1 MTPTAAPTRSRTTT
15 LTLAAVAAAAL
26 AVPVGAAT
34 QANAAAD
41 ATASDGTL
49 TWGVKQSFRSYI
61 AGPIA
66 NGEITTGSGASQLSS
81 GEFEFTSATGTVE
94 DDGSGEVDYSGSVA
108 FYGHDGELDFTIAD
122 PQLTLGADG
131 TGTLDVTYT
140 DADGA
145 TSEVN
150 IADVSG
156 GAFSV
161 SGDEATVTDLSTT
174 LAEEGVTVFSYNGN
188 GFYPEGE
195 ALDPLSSTVALGADT
210 PDDTT
215 DDDTTDD
222 TTDDATD
229 DTTDD
234 ATGDDATGDDT
245 TGDDTT
251 GDDATGDDATD
262 DGGAGSGDATDDG
275 AAGSGSGTGSDD
287 SGVSGPV
294 VETDIV

>member
-1 MTPTAAPTRSRTTT
+1 MTATAAPTRSRTTT

-66 NGEITTGSGASQLSS
+66 SGEITTSGGASQLSS

-108 FYGHDGELDFTIAD
+108 FYGHDGDLDFTIAD

-210 PDDTT
+210 TDDTT

-222 TTDDATD
+222 
-229 DTTDD
+229 
-234 ATGDDATGDDT
+234 DATGDDT
-245 TGDDTT
+245 TS
-251 GDDATGDDATD
+251 DDATD
-262 DGGAGSGDATDDG
+262 DSGAGSGDATDDG
-275 AAGSGSGTGSDD
+275 AADTGTGSGD